1 MVGRVGLVEHLR
13 GVPAAAEPVGCRV
26 DPGLVAQQGPQQ
38 PEPALRRGGGAGQAP
53 AGQVGG
59 HHPGP
64 GRPPAVQ
71 PLGRA
76 AGPVG
81 LQYPAGH
88 GAGHGHGLG
97 CAGRARAPR
106 PGRGGR
112 AGHRPADRG
121 GVLAP
126 LEEHRLAGVGVEPG
140 HPQPD
145 AHLDARRHR
154 GQGLPAAGA
163 DALGGGQ
170 RGGRHRG
177 AGVQDRRQ
185 VGVVEVQ
192 RVGQHPVHEG
202 GLGRGQ
208 PLGHPDR
215 AGRGPPPL
223 VHDEAGHRPAGVE
236 PGGPYGDAGY
246 VEDPVRHRGQQ
257 VGGHRPGRHP
267 PQRAQNGLVGHGPGP
282 GVANPSPVDGAPPG
296 ANPSPVNGPGPW
308 SAAPNRVTGRAGRCR
323 RRLWPRGGPGRRWRR
338 GR

>member
-1 MVGRVGLVEHLR
+1 M
-13 GVPAAAEPVGCRV
+13 PAAAQAVDHRL
-26 DPGLVAQQGPQQ
+26 DPGLVAQKGPQQ
-38 PEPALRRGGGAGQAP
+38 PEPALHRGGGAGQAP

-59 HHPGP
+59 HHPSP

-76 AGPVG
+76 AGSVG

-97 CAGRARAPR
+97 GAVRARAPD

-112 AGHRPADRG
+112 AAHRPADRG

-126 LEEHRLAGVGVEPG
+126 LEEHRLAGVGVEAA

-145 AHLDARRHR
+145 AHLDARRGR
-154 GQGLPAAGA
+154 GQGVGPGAADGF
-163 DALGGGQ
+163 GGGQ
-170 RGGRHRG
+170 RGGHHRG

-202 GLGRGQ
+202 GLGRRQLLGQ
-208 PLGHPDR
+208 ADG
-215 AGRGPPPL
+215 AGDGSAPL
-223 VHDEAGHRPAGVE
+223 VRNEAGHRPAGVE
-236 PGGPYGDAGY
+236 GGGPDGDPGD
-246 VEDPVRHRGQQ
+246 VEDPVAHGGHQ
-257 VGGHRPGRHP
+257 VGGHRPGGHP
-267 PQRAQNGLVGHGPGP
+267 PQRAQNSLSLGGHGAATGP
-282 GVANPSPVDGAPPG
+282 ARPNQITSRAVTEPRHRRRRWPG
-296 ANPSPVNGPGPW
+296 A
-308 SAAPNRVTGRAGRCR
+308 
-323 RRLWPRGGPGRRWRR
+323 GPGRRWPR